1 MYLSCF
7 SPTVRRSG
15 IPFPPQGLPRM
26 GFPCFTGT
34 MGCSET
40 LPPVSPH
47 FVAFAWRY
55 HACAAAFRV
64 RPLAAPA
71 APRRTGGGPGVYC
84 AGCPIPALNVETTG
98 LPRFLGNP
106 GVGVPCSSTPTG
118 PAGPGLYSPTDA
130 AFRSHKGVGSRDGK
144 IISGL
149 NHTAHPLAVYAS
161 QPGLLPNHARLASG
175 CWPTLPGGI
184 DYPLGSTA
192 RFSVS

>member
-1 MYLSCF
+1 
-7 SPTVRRSG
+7 
-15 IPFPPQGLPRM
+15 
-26 GFPCFTGT
+26 

-40 LPPVSPH
+40 LPSISPH

-55 HACAAAFRV
+55 HACDAAFRV